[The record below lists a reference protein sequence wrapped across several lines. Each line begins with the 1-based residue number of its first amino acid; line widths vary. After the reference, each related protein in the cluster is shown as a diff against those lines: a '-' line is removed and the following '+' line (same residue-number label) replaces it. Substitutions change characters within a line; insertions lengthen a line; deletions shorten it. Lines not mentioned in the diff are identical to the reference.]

1 MINNTNLVVII
12 EPANSRKQNINFNL
26 SSPLY
31 QTIETH
37 THTHTH
43 TRTHTNKLGLTLKNA
58 SKLSDDSWKQ
68 FLLSYLSY
76 HRQSPEVCFCLDL
89 GKGNKIEIQ
98 K

>member
-37 THTHTH
+37 THTH
-43 TRTHTNKLGLTLKNA
+43 
-58 SKLSDDSWKQ
+58 KQ
-68 FLLSYLSY
+68 TGFNLEK
-76 HRQSPEVCFCLDL
+76 R
-89 GKGNKIEIQ
+89 IEII
-98 K
+98 KRFLETVPFVLSVAS

>member
-31 QTIETH
+31 QTLETH

-43 TRTHTNKLGLTLKNA
+43 TH
-58 SKLSDDSWKQ
+58 KQ
-68 FLLSYLSY
+68 TGFNLEK
-76 HRQSPEVCFCLDL
+76 R
-89 GKGNKIEIQ
+89 IEII
-98 K
+98 KRFLETVPVVLSLVS

>member
-43 TRTHTNKLGLTLKNA
+43 
-58 SKLSDDSWKQ
+58 KQ
-68 FLLSYLSY
+68 TGFNLEK
-76 HRQSPEVCFCLDL
+76 H
-89 GKGNKIEIQ
+89 IEII
-98 K
+98 KRFLETVPFVLSLVS

>member
-43 TRTHTNKLGLTLKNA
+43 
-58 SKLSDDSWKQ
+58 KQ
-68 FLLSYLSY
+68 TGFNLEK
-76 HRQSPEVCFCLDL
+76 R
-89 GKGNKIEIQ
+89 IEII
-98 K
+98 KRFLETVPFVLSVVS